1 MKLLIWTWYLKRE
14 EIHST
19 ALWFGQIQILYFLNE
34 KHSDGVL
41 EAIVLHLYT
50 KTQQITFCQ
59 LEKNPSSVQIMILIC
74 FLFSISYTHL
84 YGKYFIFCVLLILK
98 MCLVLHNS
106 LFARKSFCTESNFFH
121 FSPTVQRDFLVSK
134 IFVTFEFLL
143 VQ

>member
-19 ALWFGQIQILYFLNE
+19 ALWFRQIQILYFLNE

-59 LEKNPSSVQIMILIC
+59 LEKKTIFCSNYD
-74 FLFSISYTHL
+74 FNLFSIFYKLYTPIR
-84 YGKYFIFCVLLILK
+84 KIFHFLCAFNFKKCAL
-98 MCLVLHNS
+98 
-106 LFARKSFCTESNFFH
+106 FCTIVYSLENH
-121 FSPTVQRDFLVSK
+121 FALKVISFTSLLPCRG
-134 IFVTFEFLL
+134 TF
-143 VQ
+143 